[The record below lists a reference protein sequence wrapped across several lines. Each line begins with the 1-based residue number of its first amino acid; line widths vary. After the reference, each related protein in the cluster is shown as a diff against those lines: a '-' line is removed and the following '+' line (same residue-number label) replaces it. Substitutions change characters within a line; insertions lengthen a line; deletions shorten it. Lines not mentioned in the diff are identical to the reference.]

1 MAELSKTLTIT
12 LGCKWL
18 ISPPSV
24 CVQAQ
29 LAQKPAHTTLQQLG
43 SREASFGQRETVSW
57 ILKQLAILFFFLNQD
72 LLREL
77 WPCLHWKLHEGKA
90 CPVGEKILPPHAT
103 CEAALWTNISAE
115 YEAELPPRY
124 VCTLP
129 YLIGRPS
136 VSSCPV
142 ESNEL
147 ILELVG
153 KSRGAGSKWPTSTS
167 SIATINWFLMS
178 IWSV

>member
-1 MAELSKTLTIT
+1 MFTYSRKPSDSELLHSHTPSILTMAELSKTLTIT

-18 ISPPSV
+18 ISPQSV

-90 CPVGEKILPPHAT
+90 CPVGEKSCHHMPPVK
-103 CEAALWTNISAE
+103 LL
-115 YEAELPPRY
+115 Y
-124 VCTLP
+124 
-129 YLIGRPS
+129 
-136 VSSCPV
+136 
-142 ESNEL
+142 EL
-147 ILELVG
+147 IYLQSMKQSCHLDMYA
-153 KSRGAGSKWPTSTS
+153 RCPT
-167 SIATINWFLMS
+167 
-178 IWSV
+178 